1 MWWMHLFGIRK
12 QCTDSDASLF
22 DTAALFKFKFP
33 YIRHTKEPH
42 NTTMLLN
49 SRFPLQVRFI

>member
-22 DTAALFKFKFP
+22 DTAALFKFP